1 MLSPEVRALVKAT
14 APVLKEHGEA
24 LTRHFYTR
32 MLGGNPELRQLF
44 NQGHQQSGQ
53 QQQALAAAVA
63 AYAEH
68 IDDPSV
74 LLQVVERIAHKHVSL
89 GVRAEHYAI
98 VGKHLLASIREVLGE
113 AATDELID
121 AWAAAYG
128 QLADL
133 LIGRERALYAAAA
146 SRDGGWT
153 GWRAFKVV
161 RKTPE
166 SAEITSF
173 YLAPA
178 DGGATP
184 DYLPGQ
190 YVSVRVYVPELGLM
204 QPRQYSLSEA
214 PGMPGQLRISVKRE
228 AGSPAGMV
236 SGTLHNRINE
246 GDVLD
251 VSPPQG
257 DFTLDAEDGRPVVLL
272 SGGVGLTPMVSM
284 LNGRRGRPAGG
295 AAQRRGGADAD
306 GVHAQPPDGARRRPA
321 DPLRACLP
329 RGRRACD
336 EGTYQRAGRQAAE
349 CAQGGVLRARGRGR
363 PARRRLRLR
372 RPGRS
377 ACDPR
382 RGDPARRGL
391 LPVRS
396 VALHAGATARPGRPG
411 RGRAPHPCRS
421 VRHRRRGIAVYAC
434 RVPPP
439 IPRQPCN

>member
-74 LLQVVERIAHKHVSL
+74 LLPVVERIAHKHVSL

-113 AATDELID
+113 AASDELID

-146 SRDGGWT
+146 ARDGGWT

-228 AGSPAGMV
+228 AGAPAGMV
-236 SGTLHNRINE
+236 SGTLHDRINE

-284 LNGRRGRPAGG
+284 LNHLTARDDGRQIRFVHACREAGVHAMKEHINALAAKRPNVRKAVFYERVGADDRRGVDYDYEGRVDLHAIRDEVILPDADYYLCGPLPFMQ
-295 AAQRRGGADAD
+295 AQRRALTDL
-306 GVHAQPPDGARRRPA
+306 GVAEHRIHA
-321 DPLRACLP
+321 
-329 RGRRACD
+329 
-336 EGTYQRAGRQAAE
+336 EVFGT
-349 CAQGGVLRARGRGR
+349 GGVA
-363 PARRRLRLR
+363 
-372 RPGRS
+372 
-377 ACDPR
+377 
-382 RGDPARRGL
+382 
-391 LPVRS
+391 
-396 VALHAGATARPGRPG
+396 
-411 RGRAPHPCRS
+411 
-421 VRHRRRGIAVYAC
+421 
-434 RVPPP
+434 
-439 IPRQPCN
+439 

>member
-284 LNGRRGRPAGG
+284 LNHLTARDDGRQIRFVHACREA
-295 AAQRRGGADAD
+295 
-306 GVHAQPPDGARRRPA
+306 GVHAMKEHINA
-321 DPLRACLP
+321 L
-329 RGRRACD
+329 
-336 EGTYQRAGRQAAE
+336 RQAAE